1 MGSLPREAI
10 ATLDAGVS
18 IVSLL
23 FPLLLL
29 AALLCYGGSDTYRKR
44 LAAIDA
50 EDAQRGGL

>member
-10 ATLDAGVS
+10 ATLAAGVL
-18 IVSLL
+18 IVELL
-23 FPLLLL
+23 FLLLLL

>member
-1 MGSLPREAI
+1 M
-10 ATLDAGVS
+10 
-18 IVSLL
+18 SLL

-29 AALLCYGGSDTYRKR
+29 AALLCYGGSDAYRKR